1 MKQYREAT
9 PQELEDWHNK
19 EGKYWADRSLSI
31 VAIASVFQVLS
42 LGFLLLSFKLIQILF
57 S

>member
-19 EGKYWADRSLSI
+19 EGKYWADRALQV
-31 VAIASVFQVLS
+31 VAIASVLQFCS
-42 LGFLLLSFKLIQILF
+42 LGFMLLSFKVLQILF

>member
-31 VAIASVFQVLS
+31 VAIASVLQFCS
-42 LGFLLLSFKLIQILF
+42 IGFMLLSFYLLDILF